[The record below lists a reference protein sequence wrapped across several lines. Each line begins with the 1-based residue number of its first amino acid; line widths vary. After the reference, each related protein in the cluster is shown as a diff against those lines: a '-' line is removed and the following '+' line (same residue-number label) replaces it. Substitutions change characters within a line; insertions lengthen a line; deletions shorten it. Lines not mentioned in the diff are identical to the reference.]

1 MIVKS
6 NNGFKVALTNM
17 VAIGKEVQFVI
28 GSIELNELKIN
39 VLDIIIDNIN
49 YNNFTLS

>member
-6 NNGFKVALTNM
+6 NNGFRVALKNM
-17 VAIGKEVQFVI
+17 VVIGKEIQFVI

-39 VLDIIIDNIN
+39 VLFIIICNIN